1 RRRPVSTLTEAG
13 FPEDPGDAGR
23 KRTPGNKEN
32 QSLSVTCG
40 HSHPHSPVSDT
51 CDPCQMSL
59 SRAPRLAE
67 GQVTRGAA
75 VLRLGLWA
83 VLAPVQCSQGR
94 PSWRYIS
101 SELVI
106 PRKEL
111 HRGKGVQTPGWLSYS
126 LRFGGQRHVIHMRRK
141 KLFWPGHLLLMTQDD
156 QGALQMDYPFIPSD

>member
-1 RRRPVSTLTEAG
+1 
-13 FPEDPGDAGR
+13 
-23 KRTPGNKEN
+23 
-32 QSLSVTCG
+32 
-40 HSHPHSPVSDT
+40 
-51 CDPCQMSL
+51 MSL
-59 SRAPRLAE
+59 SKAPRLAE
-67 GQVTRGAA
+67 GQVTLGAA
-75 VLRLGLWA
+75 VVLLGLWA

-126 LRFGGQRHVIHMRRK
+126 LHFGGQRHVIHMRRK

-156 QGALQMDYPFIPSD
+156 QGALQMDYPFVPSDCYYLGYLEEIPFSMVTVDTCYGGLEAALLFGVATNVKNVKTSRVKEVIVGDK